1 MECATNNQI
10 SLAPRFHRVAGISLV
25 SNSPQ
30 TIVATERRV
39 ALESTLVNAAKFSPY
54 YRDQPWAR
62 RLLAGQKISFQDIT
76 ITPKPDLKART
87 EDFYSLDVPSTEG
100 RTIEKFTSGSTGEPL
115 RILKTQ
121 RHFRFNLNENQR
133 LKQGWGFDRELNSIG
148 MDYPDAHHAER
159 SVVEKKKPTGGT
171 HSTIYSFVSD
181 DIVELLMRTRASCFH
196 GRGSVVL
203 PVLQSAP
210 DLEFLRLVATVS
222 EVIPDELRVFVKG
235 LPGCRHFD
243 SYGSVETGTIAG
255 TCNTCGNYHPA
266 DRHLIVEV
274 LGDDGQPVGPGG
286 LGRIVLT
293 TLYNLA
299 MPLLRYD
306 IGDYAVMSINA
317 NCCRSPVAISRIAGR
332 ERNLFKLP
340 GGAKV
345 IPNVAPEDIL
355 ELGIDRYKLV
365 QISWKEIELRYIPRT
380 PETTISIKQAQYLI
394 DRNLS
399 KVFRA
404 IPVKVAE
411 LPNAPSG
418 KYLMH
423 ECLI

>member
-1 MECATNNQI
+1 MRYKGVGFFQVWFYHVDG
-10 SLAPRFHRVAGISLV
+10 SLLV
-25 SNSPQ
+25 PHSPQ
-30 TIVATERRV
+30 PDVASERNS
-39 ALESTLVNAAKFSPY
+39 ALEATLVHAAKFSPY

-62 RLLAGQKISFQDIT
+62 HLRARQGISFQDIA
-76 ITPKPDLKART
+76 ITPKPDLKGRT
-87 EDFYSLDVPSTEG
+87 EDFYSLEIPFTEG
-100 RTIEKFTSGSTGEPL
+100 RILEKFTSGSTGEPL
-115 RILKTQ
+115 RVLKTQ
-121 RHFRFNLNENQR
+121 RHFEINRQENQR
-133 LKQGWGFDRELNSIG
+133 LKQGWGFARELNSIG
-148 MDYPDAHHAER
+148 MEYPDAHHAER
-159 SVVEKKKPTGGT
+159 SVVERKKPSGGT
-171 HSTIYSFVSD
+171 HSTIYSFVSA
-181 DIVELLMRTRASCFH
+181 DIVELLMLTRASCFH

-210 DLEFLRLVATVS
+210 NLEFLRLVATVS
-222 EVIPDELRVFVKG
+222 EVIPDELRNFVRG
-235 LPGCRHFD
+235 LPDCRLHD
-243 SYGSVETGTIAG
+243 TYGSVETGIIAG
-255 TCNTCGNYHPA
+255 TCIACGNYHLA

-274 LGDDGQPVGPGG
+274 LDDDGRPVGPGM

-306 IGDYAVMSINA
+306 IGDYAVMSSNP
-317 NCCRSPVAISRIAGR
+317 NCSRSTVAISRIVGR

-355 ELGIDRYKLV
+355 ELGIYRYKLV
-365 QISWKEIELRYIPRT
+365 QISREEIEFRYIPAT
-380 PETTISIKQAQYLI
+380 PETTLSIEQAQYLI

-399 KVFRA
+399 KAFRA

-411 LPNAPSG
+411 LPNTPSG